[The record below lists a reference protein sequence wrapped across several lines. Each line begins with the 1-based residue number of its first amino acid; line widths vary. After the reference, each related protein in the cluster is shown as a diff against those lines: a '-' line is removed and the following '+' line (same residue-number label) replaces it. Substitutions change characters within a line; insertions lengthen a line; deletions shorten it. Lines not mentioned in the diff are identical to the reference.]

1 MANKETFEIKDL
13 KIGQQGT
20 YKQFLGNSIDDG
32 RRLLFISFDNDYCA
46 VVTDTEWHSKKE
58 GNLRQLKVTDLF
70 ISKQLH
76 DTEIQKIKDECDKF
90 VKLEIKDNEQE
101 HIDLI
106 KQHTIE
112 LKEKDK
118 VISLRNIEITQR
130 KQDYKELQAEIKHEK
145 ETSCLAIMKVEDDK
159 KKLKEMQKSLLCSI
173 GNIRGNLAN
182 YQINHN
188 EQQLNDI
195 YEICNENLN

>member
-1 MANKETFEIKDL
+1 MTNNNKETFEIKDL

-76 DTEIQKIKDECDKF
+76 DTEI
-90 VKLEIKDNEQE
+90 
-101 HIDLI
+101 
-106 KQHTIE
+106 
-112 LKEKDK
+112 KEKDK
-118 VISLRNIEITQR
+118 EIERQKEIN
-130 KQDYKELQAEIKHEK
+130 KKFYIKCKELQAENEDLVCQISELQDKSRIIKRK
-145 ETSCLAIMKVEDDK
+145 
-159 KKLKEMQKSLLCSI
+159 
-173 GNIRGNLAN
+173 
-182 YQINHN
+182 
-188 EQQLNDI
+188 
-195 YEICNENLN
+195 

>member
-1 MANKETFEIKDL
+1 MINEKQKEFLKDCNDLIENKKQETFESAYDKLYLYVKHREALNTNDL
-13 KIGQQGT
+13 KEI
-20 YKQFLGNSIDDG
+20 
-32 RRLLFISFDNDYCA
+32 
-46 VVTDTEWHSKKE
+46 
-58 GNLRQLKVTDLF
+58 
-70 ISKQLH
+70 KQLH
-76 DTEIQKIKDECDKF
+76 DTEIKYWKDLADFKNNQN
-90 VKLEIKDNEQE
+90 I
-101 HIDLI
+101 IMSR
-106 KQHTIE
+106 
-112 LKEKDK
+112 EKDK